1 MVTLR
6 LCAVVMLP
14 DVGVTVTVGVTA
26 GAVTVTEAV
35 PEALL
40 YAAELAPS
48 GVYLAISVLEP
59 AASDPAGTIMVAEPE
74 LSVVVDEVK
83 LPLERTIEPV
93 GVPSDPE
100 TATVTESACAV
111 VMLPDAGMTDT
122 VGVVG
127 FALVPPPPWLPGPHA
142 PTERANAKERRTR
155 NGFADRFIEGSSS
168 TLLKNPARQVAG
180 GARSWLSYQ

>member
-1 MVTLR
+1 M
-6 LCAVVMLP
+6 A
-14 DVGVTVTVGVTA
+14 
-26 GAVTVTEAV
+26 
-35 PEALL
+35 
-40 YAAELAPS
+40 
-48 GVYLAISVLEP
+48 
-59 AASDPAGTIMVAEPE
+59 AEPE

-100 TATVTESACAV
+100 TSTVTESACAV

-122 VGVVG
+122 AGVVG
-127 FALVPPPPWLPGPHA
+127 FALVPRPPWFPGPHA
-142 PTERANAKERRTR
+142 PTERANTKERRTR

-180 GARSWLSYQ
+180 GARSWLP